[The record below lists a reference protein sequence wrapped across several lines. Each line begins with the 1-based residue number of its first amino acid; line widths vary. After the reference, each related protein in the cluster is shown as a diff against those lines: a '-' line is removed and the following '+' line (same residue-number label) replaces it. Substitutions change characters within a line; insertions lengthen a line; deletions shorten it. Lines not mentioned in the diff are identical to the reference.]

1 MKIKIMF
8 RRIIKLR
15 FIFFLFLTFFFL
27 SKNSDAIQFES
38 LETKN
43 GIKFWLIEDK
53 TLPLVSI
60 SFSFKGGSIL
70 DPVGQKWSYKFNDI
84 FVGRGY
90 TKFYCIRI

>member
-1 MKIKIMF
+1 MENYQIEIY
-8 RRIIKLR
+8 
-15 FIFFLFLTFFFL
+15 FFLFLTFFFFS

-53 TLPLVSI
+53 TLPLVSM

-70 DPVGQKWSYKFNDI
+70 DPVGKEWSYKFNDI
-84 FVGRGY
+84 FIGRGY

>member
-1 MKIKIMF
+1 MENYQIEIY
-8 RRIIKLR
+8 
-15 FIFFLFLTFFFL
+15 FFFFFFFFFL

-53 TLPLVSI
+53 TLPLVSM

-70 DPVGQKWSYKFNDI
+70 DPVGKRWSYKFNDI
-84 FVGRGY
+84 FIGRGY